1 MRILTQIILLFSVTV
16 LFAPASNAQD
26 YREDLQSEKALE
38 AQIGTHCPLYNQAYQ
53 EIADMLDGKIDLSIK
68 RAIFLTEWAYL
79 DGELNYDDF
88 CHGIDTVATFLRNFI
103 EVNGL
108 QQYKTAGNYALFEYF
123 CRSYSGNGYQPFT
136 YDYEDFSGSA
146 DLTKLFVSKV
156 MRTHSGQ
163 CRGLPMY
170 YKVLAE
176 AIGAEAHI
184 TFAPQH
190 LFIRHR
196 DEMEPNKWVNV
207 ELTTQSLSREIFYI
221 ERFNI
226 GDQAIRNKVY
236 LYPLTDKETVAYLLS
251 EMLLTGYLRKYNDY
265 DDLVWSSVIKSLE
278 HYPQNINAL
287 QNKANRVNNL
297 LMKYLATN
305 NHQIDEYAK
314 VLDAQWHI
322 ISDEIKALGWSEM
335 DYKLY
340 EKLLR
345 ETEEQKRKEQ
355 VGESATNTEIETI
368 K

>member
-1 MRILTQIILLFSVTV
+1 MKTLTQIILFFSTVV

-26 YREDLQSEKALE
+26 YSEEGPSEKTLDV
-38 AQIGTHCPLYNQAYQ
+38 QIYTHCPLYNQAYQ
-53 EIADMLDGKIDLSIK
+53 EISDMLDGKTDISIK
-68 RAIFLTEWAYL
+68 RAVFLTEWAYL
-79 DGELNYDDF
+79 GGELSYDDF
-88 CHGIDTVATFLRNFI
+88 CYGIDTVATFLRDFI

-108 QQYKTAGNYALFEYF
+108 QQYRTAGNYALFEYF
-123 CRSYSGNGYQPFT
+123 SRPYSGNGYQPFT
-136 YDYEDFSGSA
+136 YDYEDFSGST

-156 MRTHSGQ
+156 MRTQSGQ

-196 DEMEPNKWVNV
+196 DETETNKWVNV

-221 ERFNI
+221 ENFNI
-226 GDQAIRNKVY
+226 SDQAIRNKVY

-251 EMLLTGYLRKYNDY
+251 EMLVTGYLRKYNDY
-265 DDLVWSSVIKSLE
+265 DDLVGSCARKSLE

-287 QNKANRVNNL
+287 QYKANRVNNL
-297 LMKYLATN
+297 LMKHLAN
-305 NHQIDEYAK
+305 NSHHMDVYAQK
-314 VLDAQWHI
+314 LDAQWHE
-322 ISDEIKALGWSEM
+322 ISNQIEALGWSKM
-335 DYKLY
+335 DYNLY

-345 ETEEQKRKEQ
+345 ETEEQMRKEQ
-355 VGESATNTEIETI
+355 VDESVINTERERI